1 METIEER
8 ERGRERGASGRKI
21 SHRVSGRKLAS
32 WRAVVSRRLFTF
44 RRGHRIDQLSLS
56 LFLSSSR
63 IERSESEKF
72 FSPRAFIRRLG
83 APFISTFCYRF
94 RVGVEWEGGE
104 RGIRE
109 WAGRRKFVAFRQK
122 SRTGQTGSPFSALF
136 EPNFRQISPPL
147 PRNWI
152 VGFLHYGG
160 ESLPRFRERRL

>member
-1 METIEER
+1 MGGKYLIAFREEN
-8 ERGRERGASGRKI
+8 
-21 SHRVSGRKLAS
+21 
-32 WRAVVSRRLFTF
+32 W
-44 RRGHRIDQLSLS
+44 RRGGPSFRGGYLLLGGGIESINS

-94 RVGVEWEGGE
+94 RVGVEGE

>member
-1 METIEER
+1 MGGKYLIAFREEN
-8 ERGRERGASGRKI
+8 
-21 SHRVSGRKLAS
+21 
-32 WRAVVSRRLFTF
+32 W
-44 RRGHRIDQLSLS
+44 RRGGPSFRGGYLLLGGGIESINSLSLS
-56 LFLSSSR
+56 LPLFLSNREIGEREIFLASS
-63 IERSESEKF
+63 IY
-72 FSPRAFIRRLG
+72 SPPRCSFYT
-83 APFISTFCYRF
+83 TFCYRF

>member
-8 ERGRERGASGRKI
+8 ERERGASGRKI

-56 LFLSSSR
+56 LPLFLSNREIGEREIFLASS
-63 IERSESEKF
+63 IY
-72 FSPRAFIRRLG
+72 SPPRCSFYT
-83 APFISTFCYRF
+83 TFCYRF